1 MTSDLLKKAL
11 IRICCVPRDIY
22 EMSTATTTTTTINI
36 QGFPQRSLPDFHMEV
51 LENDM
56 EVLENDMEVLENV
69 VKNYVISIRDLPLSL
84 RVWRGWW
91 PLVSQVPVN

>member
-1 MTSDLLKKAL
+1 MTNDLLMKAL

-51 LENDM
+51 LENGCIARD
-56 EVLENDMEVLENV
+56 L
-69 VKNYVISIRDLPLSL
+69 YVISLFLC
-84 RVWRGWW
+84 VCVAG
-91 PLVSQVPVN
+91 LVAVGVAST